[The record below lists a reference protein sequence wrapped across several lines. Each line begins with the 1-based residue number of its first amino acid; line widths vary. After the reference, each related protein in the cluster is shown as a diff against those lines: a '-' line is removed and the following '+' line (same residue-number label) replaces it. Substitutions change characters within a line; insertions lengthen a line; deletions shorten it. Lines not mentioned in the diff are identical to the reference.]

1 MQKPSS
7 KSPGQPDEMPVG
19 SVRDAKA
26 TEETLCGSA
35 GATAD
40 LDELLRQA
48 ANVVRPI
55 ESDEQQ
61 CSGLI
66 HRLRDVEFVR
76 RQSRRQAAT
85 SVAGPLAGT
94 LGAFELLECLGEG
107 GMGAVYRAQ
116 HLRLGKMVAVKVMHA
131 HRLDDTELRSR
142 FYREMRV
149 LGQLQH
155 PNIVAA
161 QHADEV
167 DGVPYLAMEY
177 VDGVSLSSLLS
188 EAQSGGQRISVAAVC
203 ELIRQA
209 SEGIQYAHQQGIL
222 HRDLKPGN
230 LMLDRQGRV
239 RVLDLGLAQMAE
251 TIDPND
257 SNSEEQQLTGQH
269 QILGTPGYM
278 APEQLTRGH
287 KMSAQT
293 DVYAL
298 GATMYFL
305 LTGRR
310 VHSYASSESILEHA
324 LKVITETAPDIRTLR
339 SDVPDE
345 LAVIIARCLER
356 EPNARLGSAGEL
368 AEALKTWA
376 NRDSLAELWPELTP
390 LPVSTSATT
399 VPIARTRAAF
409 PSQISTP
416 DGDAETLVI
425 PPTKGS
431 SGGRGAVP
439 PTIGWLWPAGMLCAI
454 LLAGVFIKLLT
465 PDGGELIIQ
474 SDDPDARI
482 FITAVQGEHKE
493 ELRLVEAADKSYT
506 LTQGEWQIRIEGA
519 DASGFELSRDS
530 VVISPGGRHEV
541 RVTRRS
547 AAEVAADSGK
557 EKTMSDTALVDRSDA
572 EKSAKIAPADSPSA
586 VELQPQQQPVAVAR
600 HNGTNSWKPG
610 RLDRLDWGYVAQPAD
625 LDDVFTWQMQLL
637 RPPTGL
643 MAGWENDRRASLDP
657 RGELVAWSDEYG
669 MRVARLDDGRIVQF
683 HQHADTPPDKL
694 PWNSIQFSPSG
705 DRIVLTNSQT
715 VDVRGRTGRLESR
728 FAIPQEFLRYPHS
741 WSNAKWMPDGER
753 ILIFSPSCAGLYSIK
768 GEALQVLSFFD
779 EAKPSWVASASVHPK
794 QDLILFS
801 GSRPVVQK
809 WNTETGE
816 LQDLIS
822 LKEAN
827 SHEAVWT
834 PAGNQILTMP
844 RIGGSGPA
852 LWDADGTL
860 IVEGKTEISY
870 QAWSPDGRFLVD
882 GTRRIFS
889 VETLE
894 PVKTLNLPE
903 RHPNLNSYF
912 VPFWPKDDRIVLVS
926 IANTR
931 ICLSGAV
938 LQFHPSGRLLP
949 SFNFPQPLGV
959 GSASLSKDGSL
970 KVAHLSGGTA
980 TAISQWE
987 KDGQP
992 EQIAFSDVWQPAP
1005 TVTQSWNPVSE
1016 EIAITRYP
1024 GAVQILN
1031 PNGETV
1037 RSKSMSGQ
1045 YLMWSGDGRRLCIV
1059 TTDPDH
1065 PLGRIF
1071 VYGDT
1076 ETPEFV
1082 SEPLKAH
1089 VFSPTW
1095 SADGRWLAWDI
1106 YDEAKK
1112 TLEIHIL
1119 DVNSKEKTIHR
1130 IAQQGTGLQRWMAF
1144 SPDSQWL
1151 AVLRNEMPTRT
1162 ATVIHM
1168 PDLVKFEVPQNSDS
1182 WSPTTSNGCWSLD
1195 SRRVLLGELFD
1206 VDVEKGLTKVG
1217 TLQCDPARPML
1228 VAFAKDQDH
1237 LWLDD
1242 RYGQRLRVMDSEAKT
1257 LFEFGTSARLYPGH
1271 SDPFQARLRDS
1282 DSLVFRG
1289 SAALTSDVAVFAGLI
1304 NLQEPGIRWTGIAFD
1319 DGQQISLS
1327 PGGEILSGP
1336 KDIDRYFVHTIR
1348 YPGGCRIPVTR
1359 EGLLDRCSA
1368 SSEQRAMMWA
1378 SDLQARVL
1386 LEGRDEPWTT
1396 AGALPVSEY
1405 PDAGLVRELD
1415 VSGFLEISDAELVHI
1430 ARFVSLQT
1438 LKLSHT
1444 TLSQFPEIS
1453 GLSQLESVD
1462 LSWTAFTSVESVP
1475 NKDRL
1480 RNLNLSGL
1488 KLDDSM
1494 SQHLSSLTNLESL
1507 DLSHTPLT
1515 GFSALELR
1523 SLTNLKRLDVRETQ
1537 LTEVDVVKLRENL
1550 PGCEV
1555 LFEQNESAK

>member
-19 SVRDAKA
+19 SLRDANA

-40 LDELLRQA
+40 FDELLRQA

-66 HRLRDVEFVR
+66 HRLRDLEFVR
-76 RQSRRQAAT
+76 SQSRLQGT
-85 SVAGPLAGT
+85 SPVAGKLSGT
-94 LGAFELLECLGEG
+94 LGPFELLECLGEG

-116 HLRLGKMVAVKVMHA
+116 HLRLGKMVAVKVMHS

-142 FYREMRV
+142 FYREMRA

-188 EAQSGGQRISVAAVC
+188 EAQGRGQRMPVAAVC

-209 SEGIQYAHQQGIL
+209 SEGIQYAHEQGIL

-257 SNSEEQQLTGQH
+257 SSSEEQQLTGQH

-324 LKVITETAPDIRTLR
+324 LKVITEAAPDIRTLR
-339 SDVPDE
+339 RDVPDE

-368 AEALKTWA
+368 AKTLKTWA
-376 NRDSLAELWPELTP
+376 NRDSLAEVWPELAS
-390 LPVSTSATT
+390 LPVSTSANTM
-399 VPIARTRAAF
+399 PMARPRETF
-409 PSQISTP
+409 PSQISTT
-416 DGDAETLVI
+416 DGDAETIVL
-425 PPTKGS
+425 PSTKET
-431 SGGRGAVP
+431 SGGRTAVP
-439 PTIGWLWPAGMLCAI
+439 PANGWLWPAGMLSAI
-454 LLAGVFIKLLT
+454 LLTGIFIKLLT

-482 FITAVQGEHKE
+482 FITAVQGEQKE
-493 ELRLVEAADKSYT
+493 ELRLVEAADKSFT
-506 LTQGEWQIRIEGA
+506 LTQGKWDIRIEGA
-519 DASGFELSRDS
+519 EASGFELSRDT
-530 VVISPGGRHEV
+530 VVISPGGKHEV

-547 AAEVAADSGK
+547 AAEVAADSGTA
-557 EKTMSDTALVDRSDA
+557 KTMSDTALVDGSDA
-572 EKSAKIAPADSPSA
+572 KRSAETVPADSPSA
-586 VELQPQQQPVAVAR
+586 VEVQPQQQSAAVVR
-600 HNGTNSWKPG
+600 HNGAIAWKPG
-610 RLDRLDWGYVAQPAD
+610 RLDRPDWGYVAQPTD
-625 LDDVFTWQMQLL
+625 LDDVFTWQMQIL
-637 RPPTGL
+637 RPPTGM
-643 MAGWENDRRASLDP
+643 MAGWENNRRASLDP
-657 RGELVAWSDEYG
+657 REELVAWGDEYG
-669 MRVARLDDGRIVQF
+669 MRMVRLDDGRVVQF
-683 HQHADTPPDKL
+683 HQCAENL
-694 PWNSIQFSPSG
+694 PWTAIQFSPLG
-705 DRIVLTNSQT
+705 DRYALLNARTME
-715 VDVRGRTGRLESR
+715 VRGRTGRLESR
-728 FAIPQEFLRYPHS
+728 FSVPDEFLRYQHS
-741 WSNAKWMPDGER
+741 GPDARWMPDGER
-753 ILIFSPSCAGLYSIK
+753 ILIWSASCAGLFSVH
-768 GEALQVLSFFD
+768 GELLQKVSFFD
-779 EAKPSWVASASVHPK
+779 EAKPAWVVSASVHPK
-794 QDLILFS
+794 QDIILFS
-801 GSRPVVQK
+801 GTRPVVQS

-834 PAGNQILTMP
+834 PTGNQILTMP

-852 LWDADGTL
+852 LWDAEGKL
-860 IVEGKTEISY
+860 ILEGKTNISY

-882 GTRRIFS
+882 GTRQIFS
-889 VETLE
+889 AETLE

-903 RHPNLNSYF
+903 KHPNLNSHF
-912 VPFWPKDDRIVLVS
+912 VPFWPKDNQIVLVS

-970 KVAHLSGGTA
+970 RVAHLSGGTA
-980 TAISQWE
+980 TAISQWK

-992 EQIAFSDVWQPAP
+992 VQIAFSDVWQPAP
-1005 TVTQSWNPVSE
+1005 TVTQSWNPVTE
-1016 EIAITRYP
+1016 EIGITNGYP
-1024 GAVQILN
+1024 GPVQMLDS
-1031 PNGETV
+1031 NGKVV
-1037 RSKSMSGQ
+1037 RSRSMSGQ
-1045 YLMWSGDGRRLCIV
+1045 YPMWSGDGRRLCIV

-1082 SEPLKAH
+1082 SEPLKTH

-1106 YDEAKK
+1106 YNEPQK
-1112 TLEIHIL
+1112 TMEIHIL
-1119 DVNSKEKTIHR
+1119 DVNSKEKVIHR
-1130 IAQQGTGLQRWMAF
+1130 IAQQGTGLQRWMGF

-1162 ATVIHM
+1162 ATVIHL
-1168 PDLVKFEVPQNSDS
+1168 PDFVKFEVPQNSES
-1182 WSPTTSNGCWSLD
+1182 WSPTTSNGCWSPD
-1195 SRRVLLGELFD
+1195 SRRVLLGELFE
-1206 VDVEKGLTKVG
+1206 VDVEKGLTKDG

-1228 VAFAKDQDH
+1228 VAFAKDQDN

-1257 LFEFGTSARLYPGH
+1257 LFEFGTSARLYQGH
-1271 SDPFQARLRDS
+1271 SDPFQARLQDS

-1304 NLQEPGIRWTGIAFD
+1304 NLQQPGIRWTGLAFD
-1319 DGQQISLS
+1319 DGQQISFS
-1327 PGGEILSGP
+1327 PGGQILSGP
-1336 KDIDRYFVHTIR
+1336 EDIDRYFIHTIR

-1359 EGLLDRCSA
+1359 QGLLDRCSA
-1368 SSEQRAMMWA
+1368 SSEQRAIIWA
-1378 SDLQARVL
+1378 CDLQARVL
-1386 LEGRDEPWTT
+1386 LEGRDEPWT
-1396 AGALPVSEY
+1396 AHNALPVTEY
-1405 PDAGLVRELD
+1405 PDAALVRELD
-1415 VSGFLEISDAELVHI
+1415 VSGFLEISDAELIHI
-1430 ARFVSLQT
+1430 ARFVNLQT
-1438 LKLSHT
+1438 LDLSHT

-1475 NKDRL
+1475 NKERL

-1507 DLSHTPLT
+1507 DLSHTSLT